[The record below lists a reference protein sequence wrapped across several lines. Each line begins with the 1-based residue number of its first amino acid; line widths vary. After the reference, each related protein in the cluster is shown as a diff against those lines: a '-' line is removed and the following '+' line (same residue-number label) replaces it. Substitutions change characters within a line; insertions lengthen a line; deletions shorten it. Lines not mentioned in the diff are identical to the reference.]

1 MFLLL
6 QCRERSLTPA
16 ESEVQFKAYL
26 QRKLVNDADAAATT
40 EFSASPT
47 SLSPSSSLS
56 TPPNSPKVS
65 KQKQEATSGDELKL
79 KLITPCCVVRGPGW
93 S

>member
-1 MFLLL
+1 MILL
-6 QCRERSLTPA
+6 QCRQRSLTPA

-26 QRKLVNDADAAATT
+26 QRKLVNDVDAAATT
-40 EFSASPT
+40 EVSASPT

-56 TPPNSPKVS
+56 TPPTSPKVS
-65 KQKQEATSGDELKL
+65 KQKQEMASGDELKI
-79 KLITPCCVVRGPGW
+79 KLIPGPGW